1 MTRKNQTYGLTPQAR
16 LVAPLLPTCPR
27 SWPSL
32 HCPCSALSA
41 MQGQESRWACPEER
55 SASQLTISWWAISTA
70 KLVRWLQAH
79 VVWVLLDS
87 TRRQPW
93 VDQ

>member
-1 MTRKNQTYGLTPQAR
+1 M
-16 LVAPLLPTCPR
+16 
-27 SWPSL
+27 
-32 HCPCSALSA
+32 
-41 MQGQESRWACPEER
+41 
-55 SASQLTISWWAISTA
+55 STA
-70 KLVRWLQAH
+70 KLVRWLQAQ